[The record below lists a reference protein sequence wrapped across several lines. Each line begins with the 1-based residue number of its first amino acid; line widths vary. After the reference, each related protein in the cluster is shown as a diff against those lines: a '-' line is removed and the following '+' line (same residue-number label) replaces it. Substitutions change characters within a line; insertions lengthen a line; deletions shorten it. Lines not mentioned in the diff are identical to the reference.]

1 MARIVIVDDDDVV
14 IDLVT
19 PVLTAAG
26 HEVTPIRHGDEA
38 VAAILENKAELAIL
52 DQMLPG
58 RSGMHILAELRS
70 HPKIADLPVM
80 MLTSKGSQLHI
91 ELADQGGADDYV
103 TKPFD
108 VGGLPGRV
116 KALLVGGSISRAA
129 LDGAAAGDVADGVVD
144 DGQN

>member
-1 MARIVIVDDDDVV
+1 MARIVIVDDDDMV

-26 HEVTPIRHGDEA
+26 HEVLPVRHGDEA
-38 VAAILENKAELAIL
+38 VAAVLDNKAELVIL

-58 RSGMHILAELRS
+58 RSGMHILAELRD
-70 HPKIADLPVM
+70 HPEIADLPVM

-91 ELADQGGADDYV
+91 ELADKGGADDYV

-116 KALLVGGSISRAA
+116 KALLVGASISRAA
-129 LDGAAAGDVADGVVD
+129 LDGAAAPDPVESVED
-144 DGQN
+144 

>member
-26 HEVTPIRHGDEA
+26 HEVTAIRHGDDA
-38 VAAILENKAELAIL
+38 VRTILENKAELVVL

-58 RSGMHILAELRS
+58 RSGMHILAELRAQ
-70 HPKIADLPVM
+70 PEIADLPIM
-80 MLTSKGSQLHI
+80 MLTSKGSRLHI
-91 ELADQGGADDYV
+91 ELADQSGADDYV

-108 VGGLPGRV
+108 VEGLPGRV
-116 KALLVGGSISRAA
+116 QSLLRGASISRAA
-129 LDGAAAGDVADGVVD
+129 LDGAAAAETGRGVEDG
-144 DGQN
+144 

>member
-1 MARIVIVDDDDVV
+1 MARIVIVDDDEMV

-26 HEVTPIRHGDEA
+26 HEVIAVDHGDEA
-38 VAAILENKAELAIL
+38 VAAVLDNKAELVIL

-58 RSGMHILAELRS
+58 RSGMHILAELRT
-70 HPKIADLPVM
+70 HDEIADLPVM
-80 MLTSKGSQLHI
+80 MLTGKGSQLHI
-91 ELADQGGADDYV
+91 ELADKSGADDYV

-116 KALLVGGSISRAA
+116 SSLLRGASISRAA
-129 LDGAAAGDVADGVVD
+129 LDGAAAAAAPTPD
-144 DGQN
+144 DA